1 MFEDPSNFIGRAFG
15 DGSVDMA
22 VVRSLAR
29 EAVLS
34 AQTHDM
40 DRQTYLSRL
49 FIEEDLASLPIGHL
63 MDHRIRMP
71 REFALGLKDKDQD
84 EITDLLDH
92 MLCVRPHQEARLLLA
107 DALKIETSKL
117 ASNLIEMREQNH
129 SLFFD
134 VISGHLDEPLEYLAN
149 LHLGSTDLS
158 RAQACIADMLVL
170 YSMFEIQVLAARA
183 VVLDAGKFLP
193 FDHTEMTERAVL
205 NLMSDIADAYVYSYR
220 QNNLKVNNLPLIQGR
235 PPILASKFNLN
246 FAKGVVKSKG
256 ISEKDEDGN
265 FWRLSDELYQTFGE
279 IKDIIDRA
287 KNDPE
292 FQRPTKEDIENFK
305 STAASTYFFGISAG
319 TQIAF
324 AALRIM
330 NLSKRK
336 RQLTSPNPS
345 HRELAF
351 REWLKEDLP
360 AKRHNGAKTI
370 LFVMRT
376 LILEDRQAG
385 TAFDSDGKACHLSSQ
400 MNSHDHDGNV
410 AGISLLRDAKRG
422 YPMKRA
428 VNREAVPLDNKLS
441 LAGVHEIDLLPD
453 YRIGLNLKSSTSKK
467 ETRKPKVGHDQ
478 PPRPKYKLESRSR
491 RSPRAPSRFG

>member
-1 MFEDPSNFIGRAFG
+1 MFEDPSNFIRSGFG
-15 DGSVDMA
+15 NGPVDMGIL
-22 VVRSLAR
+22 RSLAR
-29 EAVLS
+29 EFVLS

-40 DRQTYLSRL
+40 DRQTYLGRL
-49 FIEEDLASLPIGHL
+49 FTEEDLASLPIGHL

-71 REFALGLKDKDQD
+71 REFALDLKDKDQD
-84 EITDLLDH
+84 EITGLLDH
-92 MLCVRPHQEARLLLA
+92 MLCVRPHPEARLLLA

-193 FDHTEMTERAVL
+193 FDHTEMTERAIL
-205 NLMSDIADAYVYSYR
+205 NLMSDIADAYVYRYR
-220 QNNLKVNNLPLIQGR
+220 QNHLKVNNLPLIQGR
-235 PPILASKFNLN
+235 PPVLASKFNLN
-246 FAKGVVKSKG
+246 FARGVAKSKG
-256 ISEKDEDGN
+256 ISKKDQDGN
-265 FWRLSDELYQTFGE
+265 FGTLSDELYQTFGE

-292 FQRPTKEDIENFK
+292 FKRPTKEDIENFK

-324 AALRIM
+324 AALRLI

-351 REWLKEDLP
+351 WEWLKEDLP

-370 LFVMRT
+370 LFVMRA

-422 YPMKRA
+422 YPMKSA
-428 VNREAVPLDNKLS
+428 VNRETVPLDNKLS

-453 YRIGLNLKSSTSKK
+453 YRIGLNLKSSTSK
-467 ETRKPKVGHDQ
+467 ERTRKPTVGHDQ